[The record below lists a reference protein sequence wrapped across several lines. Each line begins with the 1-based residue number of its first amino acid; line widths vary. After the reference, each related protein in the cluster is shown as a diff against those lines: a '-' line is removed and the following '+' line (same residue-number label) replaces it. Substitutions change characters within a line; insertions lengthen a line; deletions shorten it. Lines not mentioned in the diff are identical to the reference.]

1 MDLQDL
7 HPSETELDT
16 FKIIANADTVDWSRT
31 LRKPVQEVP
40 EIPEEDEMWGGSGQ
54 YSATNLSHALER
66 THSFDLSNVPATT
79 RKISPL
85 EGNYPEHLKVD
96 SHGNDEEEA
105 RRGVRTPVDKREFP
119 MERFPGFSG
128 RNEGGV
134 PNNTLTPPHDSPR
147 REQSPVREQSPRREL
162 PRRRSPTPPLP
173 PSPPPERRQ
182 EEPLP
187 DDAEETR
194 RPPKRA
200 VRTPHRYTAAEEN
213 EDYEIRSEKEG
224 ILNEILGFAR
234 PPHNYKLSR
243 DWNIATHTL
252 DELQFEL
259 DRINSEQSA
268 NGVIDMAKSG
278 IKFGVSGLET
288 FLKQQGIDSV
298 DGWYTNSCK
307 DMSKFNRPLGRLY
320 KKYWRNTQL
329 SPMMEMAYL
338 LGGSLA
344 WTIAEN
350 KMGFRKSASAPAATI
365 PTEMPQ
371 AASFEAPST
380 MKMRPPSNSF
390 TAPKWGAETRPETK
404 EEPPRETKE
413 EPPKASFS
421 TPSASLAVPSVPTST
436 VPSTNP
442 TTVPTSTVPQP
453 NASEEMLKKLSEQND
468 LVIQLLQTMA
478 VTKMV
483 TPKKS
488 PETSPRIIRVKHTM
502 STGRKSTK
510 AASTVHKEEILNL
523 DD

>member
-1 MDLQDL
+1 MDVQDI

-54 YSATNLSHALER
+54 YSANNLSHALER

-85 EGNYPEHLKVD
+85 EGNYPEHLKID
-96 SHGNDEEEA
+96 PRDEEEA
-105 RRGVRTPVDKREFP
+105 RRSGVRTPVDKREFP
-119 MERFPGFSG
+119 MERFPVFPG

-134 PNNTLTPPHDSPR
+134 PNSTITPPHDSPR
-147 REQSPVREQSPRREL
+147 REQSPGREQSPRREL

-182 EEPLP
+182 EEPPL

-344 WTIAEN
+344 WTMAEN
-350 KMGFRKSASAPAATI
+350 KMGFRKNASAPAATI

-390 TAPKWGAETRPETK
+390 TAPKWGAPETRT
-404 EEPPRETKE
+404 ETKE
-413 EPPKASFS
+413 EPPKASTS
-421 TPSASLAVPSVPTST
+421 IPAPSASTAPVLSSFPTST
-436 VPSTNP
+436 VQQPS
-442 TTVPTSTVPQP
+442 
-453 NASEEMLKKLSEQND
+453 ASEEMLKKLSEQND

-483 TPKKS
+483 TPKKTS

-510 AASTVHKEEILNL
+510 AASTVHKEEVLNL